1 MQSERV
7 KGERSGGSPNCLFW
21 VGCWLMF
28 LALSL
33 LIFVSGCATAPVA
46 KTAAP
51 AVREIPSEA
60 FMTHRVV
67 MNARGRE
74 FALTGYLAI
83 SQSRGMRLIVSESFG
98 QQLAD
103 VLITPDGSVHVMKAG
118 PMLKRQ
124 WIEKYLAADLK
135 CLFSHTGELCPVVIV
150 SPTHFVLTR
159 RWYKLDLRIVET
171 RPGRQPDAL
180 FEDAKV
186 VAQ

>member
-1 MQSERV
+1 MQNERA
-7 KGERSGGSPNCLFW
+7 KGRRSDRLPTSIFW
-21 VGCWLMF
+21 AARRLQV

-33 LIFVSGCATAPVA
+33 VIFVSGCATAPVA
-46 KTAAP
+46 KMAAP

-60 FMTHRVV
+60 FMTHRVI

-74 FALTGYLAI
+74 FALTGYLAL

-98 QQLAD
+98 QQLGD
-103 VLITPDGSVHVMKAG
+103 VLIKPDGSVHVMKAG
-118 PMLKRQ
+118 PMLKKQ

-135 CLFSHTGELCPVVIV
+135 CLFGHTSELCPVTVV

-186 VAQ
+186 AAQ